1 MVQAVTD
8 SNYKTET
15 ATGVTLTDFW
25 ATWCGPCR
33 MQSPVIDKLAESR
46 DDVKFVKMDVDANP
60 ETPKSFGIMAIPT
73 LVIKKDGKVVE
84 KLVGYQTKDQLEAT
98 LNKYTA

>member
-1 MVQAVTD
+1 
-8 SNYKTET
+8 
-15 ATGVTLTDFW
+15 
-25 ATWCGPCR
+25 
-33 MQSPVIDKLAESR
+33 
-46 DDVKFVKMDVDANP
+46 VKMDVDANP

>member
-1 MVQAVTD
+1 
-8 SNYKTET
+8 
-15 ATGVTLTDFW
+15 
-25 ATWCGPCR
+25 
-33 MQSPVIDKLAESR
+33 
-46 DDVKFVKMDVDANP
+46 
-60 ETPKSFGIMAIPT
+60 MAIPT